1 MVSGYFLTGGQKGC
15 CPRIRC
21 IKIEG
26 MLVIIVSEHSPKTD
40 NLQQN
45 KQKQISLTQ

>member
-1 MVSGYFLTGGQKGC
+1 
-15 CPRIRC
+15 
-21 IKIEG
+21 
-26 MLVIIVSEHSPKTD
+26 LVIIVGEHSPKTD